1 MGDFAF
7 RVNPSTNK
15 NEVSND
21 GGVTWSN
28 FSGGELTWDLVSS
41 GISSTQERTFT
52 INSPIADDLT
62 INDFK
67 VDNIVP
73 TYGTGGLFPASTTY
87 TMSMTYDAST
97 HILKISRFG
106 RRWQDTNVHN
116 VYANYSVY
124 VRHAD

>member
-73 TYGTGGLFPASTTY
+73 TYGTGSLFPALNTY
-87 TMSMTYDAST
+87 TMSKTYDSKT
-97 HILKISRFG
+97 HVLKISRFG

-116 VYANYSVY
+116 VYATYSVY